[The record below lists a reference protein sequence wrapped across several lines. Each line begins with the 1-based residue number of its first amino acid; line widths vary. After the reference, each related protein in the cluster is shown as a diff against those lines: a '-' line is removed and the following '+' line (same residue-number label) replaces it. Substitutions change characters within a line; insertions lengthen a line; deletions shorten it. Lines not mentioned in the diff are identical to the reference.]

1 MGASNAI
8 PTSSRASKAVFAAA
22 GSPYFSTVLA
32 LMGAVVILSNI
43 GASKGVAFG
52 PVITDGGFFLFPLAY
67 ILGDVISEVYGFKA
81 ARRSIFVTFALAIF
95 AVLAFWVMIGLPP
108 ADFYDGQ
115 EALERTLGP
124 VWQIVLA
131 SILGFLVGQ
140 MANAWVLVK
149 LKERFG
155 ERGLMGRLI
164 GSSGVGEFLDT
175 LIFCSIA
182 ASVIGVSTGGEFLN
196 YVLVGFVYKTGVEII
211 FVPLTSLVIRWFKRR
226 EPGYVQHAAA
236 QAGAGN

>member
-1 MGASNAI
+1 MGASNAASV
-8 PTSSRASKAVFAAA
+8 SSRSSKAVFAAA

-43 GASKGVAFG
+43 GAAKGVALG
-52 PVITDGGFFLFPLAY
+52 PIITDGGFFLFPLAY

-81 ARRSIFVTFALAIF
+81 ARRSILVTFGLAIF
-95 AVLAFWVMIGLPP
+95 AVLCFWVMIALPS
-108 ADFYDGQ
+108 AEFYDGQ
-115 EALERTLGP
+115 QALERTLGP

-131 SILGFLVGQ
+131 SILGFLMGQ
-140 MANAWVLVK
+140 LANAWVLVK

-155 ERGLMGRLI
+155 ERGLIGRLI

-182 ASVIGVSTGGEFLN
+182 ASVIGITDGAQFLN
-196 YVLVGFVYKTGVEII
+196 YLLVGFVYKTGVEII
-211 FVPLTSLVIRWFKRR
+211 FVPVTAAVIRWFKRK
-226 EPGYVQHAAA
+226 EPGYGQQVSTSA
-236 QAGAGN
+236 